1 MTVVMVLE
9 RSMIKSMN
17 EIKGTDM
24 KNHFRASMV
33 KSGIRIAGCYF
44 LMTHQFVMAGVML
57 AVAEFVGIL
66 EEVV

>member
-1 MTVVMVLE
+1 
-9 RSMIKSMN
+9 MN

-24 KNHFRASMV
+24 KNHFRASIV

>member
-1 MTVVMVLE
+1 
-9 RSMIKSMN
+9 MN

-24 KNHFRASMV
+24 KGHFIASMV

-44 LMTHQFVMAGVML
+44 LITQQFVMAGVML

-66 EEVV
+66 EELV